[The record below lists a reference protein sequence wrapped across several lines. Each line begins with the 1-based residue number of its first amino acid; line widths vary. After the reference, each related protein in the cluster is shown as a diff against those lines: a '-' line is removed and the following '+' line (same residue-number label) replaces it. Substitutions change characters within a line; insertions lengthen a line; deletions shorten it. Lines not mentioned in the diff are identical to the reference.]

1 MNAGEGVDPDGADRH
16 ADVGVVIG
24 TRARIEALLVA
35 GAGVGA
41 INSVEAGA

>member
-1 MNAGEGVDPDGADRH
+1 MNAGEGVDPDGVDSH

-24 TRARIEALLVA
+24 ERACIEALLVA
-35 GAGVGA
+35 GAGAGA